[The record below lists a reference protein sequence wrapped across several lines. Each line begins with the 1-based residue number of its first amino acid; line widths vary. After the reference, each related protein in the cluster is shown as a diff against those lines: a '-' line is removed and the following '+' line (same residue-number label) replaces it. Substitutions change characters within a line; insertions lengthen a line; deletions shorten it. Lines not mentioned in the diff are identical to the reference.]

1 MNEATTLQVEMSDP
15 SPVNAA
21 TGPSIEF
28 FAVGMVINLV
38 LIIAFF
44 VWAFKQGKK

>member
-1 MNEATTLQVEMSDP
+1 MSGVSTLQVEKSDP
-15 SPVNAA
+15 SPANAA

-28 FAVGMVINLV
+28 FAVGFVINLV
-38 LIIAFF
+38 LIVAFF